1 MESSL
6 RFDDFLK
13 CLLCV
18 KKDFDAGKCIDFT
31 TNSQGRVHVRLADL
45 LRRNEDINDDDIAE
59 WDKFIRSGN
68 NDCKKLRHAIGYD
81 YSNNPRGA
89 SREVYFNI
97 NDFDMSLFFAPD
109 NDPRLSAMQVETEME
124 VPMPSAPSCS
134 SGAAASSSG
143 TILKRRRV
151 TRLLE
156 YSGQTEEKY
165 IGDIVSRMEDLLTD
179 KFGNT
184 LKENP

>member
-1 MESSL
+1 M
-6 RFDDFLK
+6 
-13 CLLCV
+13 
-18 KKDFDAGKCIDFT
+18 
-31 TNSQGRVHVRLADL
+31 QGRLADL
-45 LRRNEDINDDDIAE
+45 LRRNEDIKIDNDSDIAD
-59 WDKFIRSGN
+59 WDKFIRGGN
-68 NDCKKLRHAIGYD
+68 NDCKMLRRAIGYD
-81 YSNNPRGA
+81 YTNFPRGA
-89 SREVYFNI
+89 FREVSFNI

-109 NDPRLSAMQVETEME
+109 NDPRLSAMQVETEMD
-124 VPMPSAPSCS
+124 VPMPSAPSS
-134 SGAAASSSG
+134 LSGAAASSSG

-165 IGDIVSRMEDLLTD
+165 IGDIVSQMEDLLTD